1 MNYFEFRDKRP
12 AWDVIEWPQIEVTEK
27 QLTDE
32 EIEQWTQ
39 TVSEH
44 SKPSLCW
51 PVLLPWR

>member
-12 AWDVIEWPQIEVTEK
+12 ALDVIEWPQIEVTES

-39 TVSEH
+39 RVNEQC
-44 SKPSLCW
+44 KPSLC
-51 PVLLPWR
+51 LAALPWSR